1 MATIAEAAR
10 HVDLSE
16 RRFSE
21 LLDAGVIERQDRGNY
36 DLEKVRV
43 AYIRYLR
50 MRALGSSEKTG
61 SELERAADEARLA
74 KAKADKAEMEAA
86 EMRGELIPS
95 DQVAEAFHG
104 AIVIMKT
111 RLNGIPARAA
121 PVAYSAPSVSAAEAA
136 IRREV
141 DEALGELGKA
151 QVITTARHTAT
162 GKQ

>member
-21 LLDAGVIERQDRGNY
+21 LLEAGVIERQDRGAY
-36 DLEKVRV
+36 DLEKVRL

-50 MRALGSSEKTG
+50 LRTLGSSEKTS
-61 SELERAADEARLA
+61 SELEKAADEARLA

-86 EMRGELIPS
+86 EMRGELIPAE
-95 DQVAEAFHG
+95 QVAEVLHG

-121 PVAYSAPSVSAAEAA
+121 PLACSAPSVAAAEAA
-136 IRREV
+136 IRLEV
-141 DEALGELGKA
+141 DEALGDLGKVD
-151 QVITTARHTAT
+151 VIAVGNAR
-162 GKQ
+162 KS